1 MDSPLHFWL
10 NGNDEQVPAHPR
22 RCIRLLVPREIQ
34 GLSTSEK
41 EIYLMSSTS
50 RIADSIIAAEEFSTW
65 NIDPA
70 HSAAEFKVRH
80 MMISNVKGKFSGLS
94 GVLKLDETDY
104 AHSTVEV
111 SIPAA
116 SVRTVDEK
124 LDAHLKAEDFFD
136 VEKFPTLTFTSTNI
150 HYTGRQEYEVAG
162 DLTIRGVTKS
172 VTLTVSEISE
182 PAKDP
187 WDNVRIGLSGS
198 VRINRKDFGFIW
210 NAPLEFGGVL
220 VGDEVAITLDVQ
232 FIKA

>member
-1 MDSPLHFWL
+1 MT
-10 NGNDEQVPAHPR
+10 
-22 RCIRLLVPREIQ
+22 
-34 GLSTSEK
+34 STTATATQTTATSA
-41 EIYLMSSTS
+41 SS
-50 RIADSIIAAEEFSTW
+50 IW

-136 VEKFPTLTFTSTNI
+136 VEKFPTLTFKSTSI
-150 HYTGRQEYEVAG
+150 RYTGRQE
-162 DLTIRGVTKS
+162 
-172 VTLTVSEISE
+172 
-182 PAKDP
+182 
-187 WDNVRIGLSGS
+187 
-198 VRINRKDFGFIW
+198 
-210 NAPLEFGGVL
+210 
-220 VGDEVAITLDVQ
+220 
-232 FIKA
+232 

>member
-1 MDSPLHFWL
+1 
-10 NGNDEQVPAHPR
+10 
-22 RCIRLLVPREIQ
+22 
-34 GLSTSEK
+34 
-41 EIYLMSSTS
+41 MSSTS
-50 RIADSIIAAEEFSTW
+50 RIAISSIATEDFSTW

-136 VEKFPTLTFTSTNI
+136 VEKFPTLTFRSTSI
-150 HYTGRQEYEVAG
+150 RYTGGHDYEVAG

-172 VTLTVSEISE
+172 VTLTVKDVSE
-182 PAKDP
+182 PSKDP
-187 WDNVRIGLSGS
+187 WGNVRIGLSGS
-198 VRINRKDFGFIW
+198 TRINRKDFGFIW